1 MIVDIYFIDLNSEQ
15 IIFSVPIND
24 IDTKNIT
31 NGALMYDDDESKDI
45 YIVYSNSEL
54 R

>member
-1 MIVDIYFIDLNSEQ
+1 MNVDNTVYVILNFIADIYFIDLNLEQ

-31 NGALMYDDDESKDI
+31 NGALMYDD
-45 YIVYSNSEL
+45 V
-54 R
+54 